1 MKRKLIKI
9 IIVILI
15 ILITKELFI
24 IIYINETNKKEIK
37 RFNNPKYK
45 YEYVDKLILEIP
57 KINIKQMV
65 DKADDN
71 YSNLD
76 KGLVYYKNNDY
87 NKKIII
93 FGHSGIGYGVHFNRL
108 DELDIED
115 RVYLYK
121 NNYKIT
127 YIVSDIFTIREDEI
141 GILDSENKPIL
152 MLITCKK
159 NDKKKRLVV
168 KLSSKSVKTLKK

>member
-1 MKRKLIKI
+1 M
-9 IIVILI
+9 
-15 ILITKELFI
+15 

-45 YEYVDKLILEIP
+45 YEYTDKIILEIP
-57 KINIKQMV
+57 KINIKQIV

-76 KGLVYYKNNDY
+76 KGLVYYKNDDY

-93 FGHSGIGYGVHFNRL
+93 FGHSGIGYGVYFNRL
-108 DELDIED
+108 DELDIND

-127 YIVSDIFTIREDEI
+127 YIVSDIFTIKEDEI
-141 GILDSENKPIL
+141 GILNSEDKPVL